1 MILNEATKTLSL
13 ELSDSDI
20 IEMDEASGDVTVKFI
35 DGVDLGDI
43 VEVHFK
49 EDEDN
54 VVHRYKVTFIDGPDA
69 VTSLQWIE
77 MIDKTLNEA
86 PMTDEERA
94 AKEQQKFEKGQAKA
108 QKKQDKQDKKDM
120 KTAQK
125 LVKRDMYPEFRN
137 CLFYLQNP
145 DGTFQE
151 PRTQEEVKP
160 FYDKISPAI
169 INAVVTTKG
178 GFFVRRGLQDLDE
191 RGIRMTKDNM
201 EVPATQAV
209 KWSAE
214 DKEAYEEQKKKEAA
228 AKRRKEQ
235 RAAKKA
241 VEKET
246 SKGDMTPADDKA
258 KTKPADDVKAD
269 TLTSLNKGITK
280 PIIDK
285 FRKIAMAT
293 GLEVLDAF
301 DKPVDMNSSVAV
313 GKISPE
319 TLVDYRIKIKGKE
332 FALTDWLVHAVKN
345 KVITESCEVK
355 NIMLED
361 LLFESPVISM
371 DDEDMFDPSE
381 FSVKNLIK
389 KAETKE
395 AEKVARMSREAAE
408 AELKKVYDV
417 VLPKFNNSIQ
427 RGDSPIKTLE
437 VLFDELVPESGPA
450 ASVAGELVRAMMRIL
465 FRDFNDGDKFFEGY
479 GIETCGSSAEY
490 LFDNGFAEEIQ
501 NILDNA
507 YYLEDDARYTAAINN
522 LAEKVVNRIKSV
534 NSLMYKVNE
543 TDSRDYSVDYIKEH
557 QPTYEIEINGSDD
570 IVNLVENGV
579 LNAWDLNDYV
589 EHVLSYENY
598 FEGAVVDRPW
608 SHNSTNVS
616 VSNLTR
622 DGYDELDD
630 RIQNNLDGFWAD
642 LVAEHADELTD
653 DYDDDYE
660 EEEQDDE

>member
-20 IEMDEASGDVTVKFI
+20 IDMDEASGDVTVKFI

-54 VVHRYKVTFIDGPDA
+54 LVHRYKVTFIDGPDA

-241 VEKET
+241 AEKET
-246 SKGDMTPADDKA
+246 SKSDKTPADDKA
-258 KTKPADDVKAD
+258 KTKPADVKKTNPAD
-269 TLTSLNKGITK
+269 MLFTDKLLTKFKTLAKV
-280 PIIDK
+280 
-285 FRKIAMAT
+285 T
-293 GLEVLDAF
+293 GLKVLDAT
-301 DKPVDMNSSVAV
+301 
-313 GKISPE
+313 GKQTSPE
-319 TLVDYRIKIKGKE
+319 SVSLDNVFSYGVDINGGKYKLANWIKRAVSNDILKESYTMEQIKKN
-332 FALTDWLVHAVKN
+332 LT
-345 KVITESCEVK
+345 
-355 NIMLED
+355 
-361 LLFESPVISM
+361 ESPVISM

-437 VLFDELVPESGPA
+437 VLFDELVPASGPA

-522 LAEKVVNRIKSV
+522 LAEKVVNRIKGV
-534 NSLMYKVNE
+534 NSLMYIVNE

-557 QPTYEIEINGSDD
+557 QPTYNIEINGSDD

-608 SHNSTNVS
+608 SHNSTEVS

-622 DGYDELDD
+622 DGYDELED